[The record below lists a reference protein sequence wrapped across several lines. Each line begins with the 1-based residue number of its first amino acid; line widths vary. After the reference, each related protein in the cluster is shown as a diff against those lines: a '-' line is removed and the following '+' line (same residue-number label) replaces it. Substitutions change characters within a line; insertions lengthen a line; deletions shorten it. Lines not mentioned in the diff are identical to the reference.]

1 MDIEDVAHNTPEKIH
16 TLTID
21 PATGLMPHHGR
32 SVAKALNLTGDLA
45 KQAAKVTQALYHAF
59 IGTEA
64 SQIEINPLAVTDDG
78 KLVVLD
84 ATVCFDS
91 NAMFSHSAL
100 MERSAETEEDPRR
113 TAK

>member
-45 KQAAKVTQALYHAF
+45 KQAAKVTQALYNAF
-59 IGTEA
+59 IGTEIGRA
-64 SQIEINPLAVTDDG
+64 SCRER
-78 KLVVLD
+78 
-84 ATVCFDS
+84 VCQYGV
-91 NAMFSHSAL
+91 AL
-100 MERSAETEEDPRR
+100 GGRRIIKTKTTETRQFTR
-113 TAK
+113 KQ